1 MKIFFRVI
9 YWLIWIF
16 LCFIIV
22 NLVIWSVKYGWVSD
36 YARIL
41 NGKDWQSSVS
51 NISFSP
57 KSWISIFYQD
67 EDVKDDIVEHIIQ
80 ESTDTDANVDMNID
94 TNTTATKEVNHNPY
108 DPDYED
114 EFNSFFG
121 VKNEDEWQKVQGQT
135 QEEIYDDLQAPW
147 FKLDE

>member
-1 MKIFFRVI
+1 MKIVFRVI
-9 YWLIWIF
+9 YCLLWIF

-22 NLVIWSVKYGWVSD
+22 NLVIWSVKYGWISS
-36 YARIL
+36 YAHIL
-41 NGKDWQSSVS
+41 NAKDWQSSVS

-67 EDVKDDIVEHIIQ
+67 ENTTDNVVEPTIQ
-80 ESTDTDANVDMNID
+80 EPENVDTNID
-94 TNTTATKEVNHNPY
+94 TNTTTTKEVNRNPY

-121 VKNEDEWQKVQGQT
+121 TKDEEKWQEIQEQT
-135 QEEIYDDLQAPW
+135 QEETYSDLEAPW